1 MFESVFYTVA
11 PMVVIGFIAVPA
23 ALVLS
28 ICAGVQKYTEW
39 REYKAA
45 LAAEEAAEGEAELE
59 AEVKSEVGAA

>member
-28 ICAGVQKYTEW
+28 ICTGVQKYTEW

-45 LAAEEAAEGEAELE
+45 LAAEEAAE
-59 AEVKSEVGAA
+59 VSAAASAADVE

>member
-11 PMVVIGFIAVPA
+11 PMLIVGAVAVPA

-28 ICAGVQKYTEW
+28 LCAGVHKYAEW

-45 LAAEEAAEGEAELE
+45 LAAEEAAESSAADSAADGE
-59 AEVKSEVGAA
+59 

>member
-11 PMVVIGFIAVPA
+11 PMLVVGAVAVPV

-28 ICAGVQKYTEW
+28 VCAGVHKYAEW

-45 LAAEEAAEGEAELE
+45 RAAEVEADIEA
-59 AEVKSEVGAA
+59 GAAVEAVDTAE

>member
-11 PMVVIGFIAVPA
+11 PMLIVGAVAVPA

-28 ICAGVQKYTEW
+28 LCAGVHKYAEW

-45 LAAEEAAEGEAELE
+45 LAAEEAAESSVAESAADGE
-59 AEVKSEVGAA
+59 

>member
-39 REYKAA
+39 REHKAA
-45 LAAEEAAEGEAELE
+45 LAAEEAAEVSVAESAADGE
-59 AEVKSEVGAA
+59 

>member
-11 PMVVIGFIAVPA
+11 PMLIVGAVAVPA

-28 ICAGVQKYTEW
+28 VCAGVRKYAEW

-45 LAAEEAAEGEAELE
+45 LAAEEAAESSPAESAADGE
-59 AEVKSEVGAA
+59 

>member
-11 PMVVIGFIAVPA
+11 PMLVVGAVAVPV

-28 ICAGVQKYTEW
+28 VCAGVHKYAEW

-45 LAAEEAAEGEAELE
+45 RAAEAEADIEA
-59 AEVKSEVGAA
+59 GAAVEAVDTAD

>member
-11 PMVVIGFIAVPA
+11 PMLIVGAVAAPV

-28 ICAGVQKYTEW
+28 VCAGVHKYAEW

-45 LAAEEAAEGEAELE
+45 RAAEAEADFEAGAAVEAVDAAE
-59 AEVKSEVGAA
+59 

>member
-28 ICAGVQKYTEW
+28 ICAGVQKYT
-39 REYKAA
+39 RVQ
-45 LAAEEAAEGEAELE
+45 G
-59 AEVKSEVGAA
+59 GACRRGGR

>member
-11 PMVVIGFIAVPA
+11 PMLIVGAVAVPA

-28 ICAGVQKYTEW
+28 LCAGVHKYAEW

-45 LAAEEAAEGEAELE
+45 LAAEEAAEFSAADSAADGE
-59 AEVKSEVGAA
+59 

>member
-11 PMVVIGFIAVPA
+11 PMLIVGAVAVPA

-28 ICAGVQKYTEW
+28 LCAGVHKYAEW

-45 LAAEEAAEGEAELE
+45 LAAEETAESSVAESAADGE
-59 AEVKSEVGAA
+59 

>member
-11 PMVVIGFIAVPA
+11 PMLIVGAVAVPA

-28 ICAGVQKYTEW
+28 LCAGVHKYAEW

-45 LAAEEAAEGEAELE
+45 LAAEEAAEGSAAESA
-59 AEVKSEVGAA
+59 AEGE

>member
-11 PMVVIGFIAVPA
+11 PMLVLGFVAVPA

-28 ICAGVQKYTEW
+28 VCAGVHKYAEW

-45 LAAEEAAEGEAELE
+45 LAAEEAAEASAADSAADGE
-59 AEVKSEVGAA
+59 

>member
-11 PMVVIGFIAVPA
+11 PMLVLGFVAVPA

-28 ICAGVQKYTEW
+28 VCAGVHKHDEW

-45 LAAEEAAEGEAELE
+45 LAAEAEADASAVEFGADEA
-59 AEVKSEVGAA
+59 

>member
-28 ICAGVQKYTEW
+28 ICAGVQKYAEW
-39 REYKAA
+39 RECKAA
-45 LAAEEAAEGEAELE
+45 LAAEEAAEVSAAESAADGE
-59 AEVKSEVGAA
+59 

>member
-45 LAAEEAAEGEAELE
+45 LAAEVSAAESAADGE
-59 AEVKSEVGAA
+59 

>member
-11 PMVVIGFIAVPA
+11 PMLVVGAVAVPV

-28 ICAGVQKYTEW
+28 VCAGVHKYAEW

-45 LAAEEAAEGEAELE
+45 RSAEAEADL
-59 AEVKSEVGAA
+59 EVGAAVEAVDTAE

>member
-11 PMVVIGFIAVPA
+11 PMLVLGFVAVPA

-28 ICAGVQKYTEW
+28 VCAGVHKHAEW

-45 LAAEEAAEGEAELE
+45 LAAEAEADASAVESGADEA
-59 AEVKSEVGAA
+59 

>member
-11 PMVVIGFIAVPA
+11 PMLIVGAVAVPA

-28 ICAGVQKYTEW
+28 LCAGVHKYAEW

-45 LAAEEAAEGEAELE
+45 LAAESSDADSEADGE
-59 AEVKSEVGAA
+59 

>member
-11 PMVVIGFIAVPA
+11 PMLIVGAVAVPA

-28 ICAGVQKYTEW
+28 VCAGVHKYAEW

-45 LAAEEAAEGEAELE
+45 LAAEEAAESSVAESAADGE
-59 AEVKSEVGAA
+59 

>member
-11 PMVVIGFIAVPA
+11 PMLVLGFVAVPA

-28 ICAGVQKYTEW
+28 VCAGVHKYAEW

-45 LAAEEAAEGEAELE
+45 RAAEAEADSEA
-59 AEVKSEVGAA
+59 GAAVEAVDTAE

>member
-11 PMVVIGFIAVPA
+11 PMLVLGFVAVPA

-28 ICAGVQKYTEW
+28 VCAGVHKHAEW

-45 LAAEEAAEGEAELE
+45 LAAEEAAEVSAAESAADGE
-59 AEVKSEVGAA
+59 

>member
-11 PMVVIGFIAVPA
+11 PMLVLSFVAVSA

-28 ICAGVQKYTEW
+28 VCAGVHKHAEW

-45 LAAEEAAEGEAELE
+45 LAAEAEADASAAEFGADEA
-59 AEVKSEVGAA
+59 

>member
-11 PMVVIGFIAVPA
+11 PMLIVGAVAVPA

-28 ICAGVQKYTEW
+28 VCAGVHKYAEW

-45 LAAEEAAEGEAELE
+45 LVAEEAAESSAAESAADGE
-59 AEVKSEVGAA
+59 